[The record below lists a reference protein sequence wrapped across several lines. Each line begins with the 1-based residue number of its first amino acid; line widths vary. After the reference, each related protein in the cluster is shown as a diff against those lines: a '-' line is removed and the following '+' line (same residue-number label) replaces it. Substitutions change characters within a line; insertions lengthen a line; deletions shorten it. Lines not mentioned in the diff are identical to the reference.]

1 MNKQALYNQLTW
13 KRFHILCQWTRDIHV
28 LSRQMSHVN
37 KAQAYTHWPTG
48 CPNRARM
55 KDPSLHV
62 HGPSYKLR
70 LGPVSMKDHRRE
82 QAYPSSKQAQMLE
95 WPHCHFIPLLSVEY
109 LETSRKLVSQP
120 HILCFAAL
128 GSIWIGMIFST
139 GRKHHAW
146 VGDGKDE
153 RSLFGQQNKRRSC
166 PGRIEESASRSSC
179 RCMDLCKGRKR
190 EQLLSQLVSNTP

>member
-28 LSRQMSHVN
+28 LSRQMSHVK

-48 CPNRARM
+48 CRARM

-70 LGPVSMKDHRRE
+70 LGPVSMKAHRRE

-95 WPHCHFIPLLSVEY
+95 
-109 LETSRKLVSQP
+109 
-120 HILCFAAL
+120 
-128 GSIWIGMIFST
+128 
-139 GRKHHAW
+139 
-146 VGDGKDE
+146 
-153 RSLFGQQNKRRSC
+153 
-166 PGRIEESASRSSC
+166 
-179 RCMDLCKGRKR
+179 
-190 EQLLSQLVSNTP
+190 